1 MINSLNKQIK
11 VANIIEEGRIGG
23 PQLRMAL
30 IASALNKKIDTTLI
44 FPKKNSSDF
53 QKKCNELGIKY
64 HLMPLTTI
72 KRSWITMITYIIF
85 FPYEIVSLFLFLKK
99 NNFNI
104 VHLSGGSWQFKGI
117 IAAKLAN
124 IKVIWELNETY
135 VPLVI
140 KIIFYFLSNLSNC
153 FIYASHKT
161 KNYYKKLVPKV
172 VKNFIIQSPVDISF
186 FDPNI
191 SYNLN
196 NIEKTINLKK
206 TIIGTVSNVNPVKG
220 LDTLI
225 NAAKKLDYLKNEII
239 FLIIGAIHSNQ
250 KKYYGYLEN
259 LLKKNGLQ
267 NVYFL
272 GKRNDIRELLSIMN
286 IYICCSKYES
296 SPLSVWEAMSMK
308 KAIISTNVGD
318 VERFIDNKSNGL
330 IVPSGDENLLAEAI
344 KKFIKNPELRIE
356 YGKKSREIAEK
367 QLNIERCAQLNLEA
381 YELISIKTESQ
392 K

>member
-23 PQLRMAL
+23 PQIRMAL
-30 IASALNKKIDTTLI
+30 VASALNKKIDTTLI
-44 FPKKNSSDF
+44 FPKKNSLDF
-53 QKKCNELGIKY
+53 QKKCNELGVKY

-72 KRSWITMITYIIF
+72 KRSWITIITYIICS
-85 FPYEIVSLFLFLKK
+85 PYEILSLFLFLKK
-99 NNFNI
+99 NHFNI

-124 IKVIWELNETY
+124 KKVIWELNDTY
-135 VPLVI
+135 VPFVI
-140 KIIFYFLSNLSNC
+140 KIIFYFLSNLSNG

-161 KNYYKKLVPKV
+161 KDYYKRLIPRFA
-172 VKNFIIQSPVDISF
+172 KNFVIQSPVDINF
-186 FDPNI
+186 FDPDI
-191 SYNLN
+191 HYNLKDLKE
-196 NIEKTINLKK
+196 NIDFKK
-206 TIIGTVSNVNPVKG
+206 IIIGTVSNVNPVKG

-239 FLIIGAIHSNQ
+239 FIIIGAIHTNQ
-250 KKYYGYLEN
+250 KKYHEYLKN
-259 LLKKNGLQ
+259 LLKKNDLQ

-272 GKRNDIRELLSIMN
+272 GMRNDIRELLSKIN
-286 IYICCSKYES
+286 IYICCSNYES

-330 IVPSGDENLLAEAI
+330 IVPTRDENSLAEAI
-344 KKFIKNPELRIE
+344 KEFIKNPELRIE
-356 YGKKSREIAEK
+356 YGKKAREIAER
-367 QLNIERCAQLNLEA
+367 QLNIKTCAKLNLEA
-381 YELISIKTESQ
+381 YKSI
-392 K
+392 